1 MAVDD
6 TRGLVNLSNV
16 EYKKIAPSGRLF
28 VDSGIDGVDNEINGF
43 EGGRVT
49 LITGRPGEG
58 KSTFVHRIALY
69 AVSNGI
75 GTLLVDGEHETK
87 GLMNDLHIKLV
98 GHDTT
103 LYDTIKYHR
112 KYIKQPKPLVYGR
125 LQKWSNNKLWVYS
138 KSSGQIKTLDKLFK
152 LYSEM
157 IRVHNIKFII
167 LDNLMTLLDHA
178 GSDQNK
184 AQADFMNK
192 CHDLAVNTGIHIIL
206 VTHPNKTA
214 QKGETIDYYQ
224 ISGASELVNLAD
236 NVIQIV
242 RVEDEEYDGYAELL
256 KNRGYGIYKKVKLDY
271 DIGTGSLIE
280 HNLTPTAIRW
290 QEQGNQEQ
298 WTETDLPFGEGEQ

>member
-1 MAVDD
+1 MGVED
-6 TRGLVNLSNV
+6 TRGLVNLSKI
-16 EYKKIAPSGRLF
+16 EYKPIKASGKLF

-75 GTLLVDGEHETK
+75 CTLLVDGEHETNS
-87 GLMNDLHIKLV
+87 LMNNLHVKLI
-98 GHDTT
+98 GHDNT
-103 LYDTIKYHR
+103 LYDERRYHR
-112 KYIKQPKPLVYGR
+112 KYIKQPKQLVYKQ
-125 LQKWSNNKLWVYS
+125 LQQWSANKLWIYS
-138 KSSGQIKTLDKLFK
+138 KSSGQIKTLDNLFK
-152 LYSEM
+152 LYNEM
-157 IRVHNIKFII
+157 IKKHNTKFII
-167 LDNLMTLLDHA
+167 LDNLMTLLDHQ

-206 VTHPNKTA
+206 VAHPNKSA

-242 RVEDEEYDGYAELL
+242 RSENEEHDGYAELL
-256 KNRGYGIYKKVKLDY
+256 KNRGYGIYKKVYLDY
-271 DIGTGSLIE
+271 DKGTGSLIE
-280 HNLTPTAIRW
+280 HNVQPKAIRW
-290 QEQGNQEQ
+290 QEQGKQQQ
-298 WTETDLPFGEGEQ
+298 WTDTDKPF